1 MTTEEQF
8 DIYKVT
14 RDRFE
19 DVHDLLETHFFP
31 SAPVSRV
38 MKISQK
44 TEFWTWAWVRSCLM
58 EEESHAVLDKSG
70 DMVGVVIGKTIW
82 TTVTL
87 YSIFISC
94 LLCLFLEWSQLVW
107 ADDWLHV
114 RGRVGGVGGEDDLEP
129 LLVVQTLPAKLLQEP
144 DQRRV
149 LWDIRQTGVW
159 WGSTDAGHEQSEGN
173 LTI

>member
-8 DIYKVT
+8 DICRVT
-14 RDRFE
+14 RDRFD

-82 TTVTL
+82 TTVRL

-94 LLCLFLEWSQLVW
+94 LIFIS
-107 ADDWLHV
+107 
-114 RGRVGGVGGEDDLEP
+114 RM
-129 LLVVQTLPAKLLQEP
+129 
-144 DQRRV
+144 
-149 LWDIRQTGVW
+149 I
-159 WGSTDAGHEQSEGN
+159 
-173 LTI
+173 

>member
-1 MTTEEQF
+1 M
-8 DIYKVT
+8 
-14 RDRFE
+14 
-19 DVHDLLETHFFP
+19 ETHFFP

-87 YSIFISC
+87 YSIFTSC
-94 LLCLFLEWSQLVW
+94 LLCVFLE
-107 ADDWLHV
+107 
-114 RGRVGGVGGEDDLEP
+114 
-129 LLVVQTLPAKLLQEP
+129 
-144 DQRRV
+144 
-149 LWDIRQTGVW
+149 
-159 WGSTDAGHEQSEGN
+159 
-173 LTI
+173 